1 MAESA
6 PLYSNTEAPAPA
18 GAEPVWLRARDGV
31 RLRAVLYPQE
41 RSRGTVVLSPGRT
54 EPVEKYHDVI
64 AELVER
70 GFTVLA
76 HDWRGQGL
84 SQRLS
89 PDDPR
94 KGHARGWRP
103 FIDDYRLIL
112 STFEARLPRP
122 WIAMG
127 HSMGGGL
134 TLLALTEG
142 AGPFDAA
149 ILSAPMCD
157 IGTGGVDPR
166 VARIVAALLS
176 RTGQG
181 RRYAFPPSDAL
192 SEPFEGNVLTH
203 DAARFQRTLAL
214 YQAHPDLVLGSVT
227 WGWVDFALTLA
238 ARLRRPGVIEGLR
251 IPLVILVA
259 EEEKLVRNAAARS
272 LAQRAPNGRCV
283 EVAGA
288 YHEILMETESRR
300 AEFWRAFDALPVASP
315 AR

>member
-1 MAESA
+1 VSEPA
-6 PLYSNTEAPAPA
+6 PLYSIAEAPAPA
-18 GAEPVWLRARDGV
+18 GAEPVWLTARDGV
-31 RLRAVLYPQE
+31 RLRAVLYPLE
-41 RSRGTVVLSPGRT
+41 TPRGTVVLSPGRT

-64 AELVER
+64 SDLLGR
-70 GFTVLA
+70 GFSVLA

-84 SQRLS
+84 SDRLS

-112 STFEARLPRP
+112 ATFQDRLPRP

-166 VARIVAALLS
+166 VARGIAALLS
-176 RTGQG
+176 RLGQG

-192 SEPFEGNVLTH
+192 SEPFDGTVLTH
-203 DAARFQRTLAL
+203 DAARFQRTLSL

-238 ARLRRPGVIEGLR
+238 ARLRRPGVVEAVQT
-251 IPLVILVA
+251 PLVILVA
-259 EEEKLVRNAAARS
+259 EQEKLVRNDAAR
-272 LAQRAPNGRCV
+272 AVARRAPNGLCV

-288 YHEILMETESRR
+288 FHEILMETESRR
-300 AEFWRAFDALPVASP
+300 AEFWREFDALTAPWP